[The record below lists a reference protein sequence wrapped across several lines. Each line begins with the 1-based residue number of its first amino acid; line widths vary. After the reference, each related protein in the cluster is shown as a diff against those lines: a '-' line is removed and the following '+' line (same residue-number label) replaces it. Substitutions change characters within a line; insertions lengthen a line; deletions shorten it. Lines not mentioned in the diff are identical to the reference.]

1 MVKDHLKN
9 RNPYGEDGNTIVLKA
24 RGASAEKSTDDVLV
38 VVDGEIKG
46 YGQSTLNIVPVDQIE
61 SITVMKDKTALA
73 VFGDKVKDAAV
84 IVTTKK
90 NKK

>member
-1 MVKDHLKN
+1 M
-9 RNPYGEDGNTIVLKA
+9 
-24 RGASAEKSTDDVLV
+24 GAHQGDAGAVDLAV

-90 NKK
+90 NEYEAKVVVNERTGQTL